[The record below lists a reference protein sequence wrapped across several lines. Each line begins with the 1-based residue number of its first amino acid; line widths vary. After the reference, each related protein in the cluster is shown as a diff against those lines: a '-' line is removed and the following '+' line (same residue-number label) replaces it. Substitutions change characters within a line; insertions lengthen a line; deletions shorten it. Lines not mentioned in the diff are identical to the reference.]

1 MKNPQL
7 RPSLV
12 ALTAMILLVST
23 AWRDGLLTSDG
34 AWAKSALQSALQE
47 TAPATPTEA

>member
-7 RPSLV
+7 LPSLA

-23 AWRDGLLTSDG
+23 AWRDGLLTADG
-34 AWAKSALQSALQE
+34 AWAKGALQSALIE
-47 TAPATPTEA
+47 TAPAPPAEA